1 MFSVIFPGQGSQI
14 IGMAKEFFD
23 NFKYVKDYFFLA
35 DEILEKKISKII
47 LEGPKEVLDQTE
59 NTQPAI
65 FLVSYSIFKVIEK
78 ETEFNLKKAKFYAG
92 HSLGEYS
99 ALCCADSINFEQT
112 VKLLK
117 HRGKAMQD
125 ALPGGEG
132 GMLAILGSE
141 IEKISEILN
150 NKYDNFHSYI
160 ANDNS
165 VGQVVISGENTSLML
180 LSEELKKKNIKF
192 VKLKVSAPF
201 HCPLMKNATENMRNK
216 ILETD
221 FKIPIINIISNVT
234 ANPENNPDDIK
245 RLLIE
250 QIEKPVRW
258 RESINYM
265 LDHGVN
271 KFIEVGPGKVLS
283 GLVKRIDRN
292 ANLNQVNNLEDLK
305 KLSND

>member
-1 MFSVIFPGQGSQI
+1 MFSIIFPGQGSQI

-65 FLVSYSIFKVIEK
+65 FLASYSIFKVIEK

-99 ALCCADSINFEQT
+99 ALCCAKAINFEQT

-141 IEKISEILN
+141 IEKINEILN
-150 NKYDNFHSYI
+150 KNNDNFQSYI

-165 VGQVVISGENTSLML
+165 VGQVVISGENTSLTL
-180 LSEELKKKNIKF
+180 LSEELKKKK
-192 VKLKVSAPF
+192 
-201 HCPLMKNATENMRNK
+201 
-216 ILETD
+216 
-221 FKIPIINIISNVT
+221 
-234 ANPENNPDDIK
+234 
-245 RLLIE
+245 
-250 QIEKPVRW
+250 
-258 RESINYM
+258 Y
-265 LDHGVN
+265 
-271 KFIEVGPGKVLS
+271 
-283 GLVKRIDRN
+283 
-292 ANLNQVNNLEDLK
+292 
-305 KLSND
+305 